1 MKLFPILFG
10 FYVVGFCNIAG
21 VATSYV
27 QSDFQLNNTVA
38 GFLPAA
44 VFSWFLLL
52 SAPVARM
59 MQRMGYKK
67 TVYVGLGLTLLGTCL
82 PLLAYNYPVCLLA
95 FSLLGAGSVVL
106 QLALNP
112 LLSCVV
118 TGEAL
123 SGSLTSSR
131 MIVAVSSFCG
141 PFLAAFAVSFWG
153 SWHYMFLVF
162 AVLTLVSAGWLLCT
176 FVQQRGTGVQA
187 STKQALGELKT
198 PGVLF
203 LFLAAIAVIG
213 GDVGMNVVTPKL
225 MMERCGQS
233 VQDATLSS
241 GVYFACRALGIFV
254 STMLLVNF
262 AGGKYFRTHVFIV
275 FAALLALFF
284 VDGEYLILILVGTIG
299 FACSSLFVVICH
311 VSLRAYPQKINEV
324 SVLMMM
330 SICGGAIIPVLMGI
344 AADCVGSQMGSLLVI
359 SLSVV
364 YLVYC
369 SFKVVR

>member
-44 VFSWFLLL
+44 VFVWFLLL
-52 SAPVARM
+52 SAPATRVMR
-59 MQRMGYKK
+59 RMGYKK
-67 TVYVGLGLTLLGTCL
+67 TVLVGLSLTLSGACMPCL
-82 PLLAYNYPVCLLA
+82 VYNYAVCLLA

-106 QLALNP
+106 QFALNP

-141 PFLAAFAVSFWG
+141 PFLAAFAMSFWG
-153 SWHYMFLVF
+153 NWHYLFLVF
-162 AVLTLVSAGWLLCT
+162 AVMTLFSAGWLLCIA
-176 FVQQRGTGVQA
+176 VPERGTSIQVSARG
-187 STKQALGELKT
+187 ALRELKAS
-198 PGVLF
+198 GVLL
-203 LFLAAIAVIG
+203 LFLAAVAVAG
-213 GDVGMNVVTPKL
+213 TDVGMNVLTPKL

-241 GVYFACRALGIFV
+241 GVYFAFRTLGVFV
-254 STMLLVNF
+254 STILLVNF
-262 AGGKYFRTHVFIV
+262 TDRKYFRIHVLIV

-284 VDGEYLILILVGTIG
+284 ANGEYFILILIGAIG
-299 FACSSLFVVICH
+299 FACSSLFAVICNI
-311 VSLRAYPQKINEV
+311 SLRTYPQKKNEI

-330 SICGGAIIPVLMGI
+330 SICGGAFIPVLMGV
-344 AADCVGSQMGSLLVI
+344 AADCIGSQIGSLIVI
-359 SLSVV
+359 FISVG

-369 SFKVVR
+369 SFKAIR